1 MLIEKDGLKLY
12 TDNTNKISNMSFLA
26 DLKNLTHIKI
36 GKTKITAENKDLFK
50 NVKNVDLYMVGIRR

>member
-1 MLIEKDGLKLY
+1 MLIEKDVLKLY
-12 TDNTNKISNMSFLA
+12 TDNTNNFSDMYFLA